1 MKETINKLLQ
11 KILQPKNEEN
21 QTLSI
26 SQWVMMRYYAP
37 FKINEDKLI
46 MI

>member
-11 KILQPKNEEN
+11 KFLQKNEEN
-21 QTLSI
+21 QTQSI

-37 FKINEDKLI
+37 FKINEEKLI

>member
-1 MKETINKLLQ
+1 MKETINKLKQKFLQ
-11 KILQPKNEEN
+11 KNEEN

-26 SQWVMMRYYAP
+26 SQWVMMRYYQP
-37 FKINEDKLI
+37 FTLNEDKLI